1 MDPIRTLI
9 VDDEPLALD
18 LLETYVQ
25 RTPFLELVGRAS
37 SAFQAMEIMKE
48 KTVDFILLDIQMPGL
63 SGTEFA
69 RSLRSGQKIIFSTAF
84 AEYAIEGFKLD
95 AVDYLLKPYDYAE
108 FLRAVQKV
116 QTSLVQTPSTESFDY
131 FFVKSEY
138 RLIRIDV
145 ERILYV
151 EGMKDYIKIHLQGES
166 KPVLTLMSLKG
177 IMEKL
182 PSQTFQRVHRSF
194 IVHMRHVTLIEKGF
208 AIIGNVQVPI
218 AEKYREMLDDL

>member
-1 MDPIRTLI
+1 MESIRTLI

-18 LLETYVQ
+18 LLESYVK
-25 RTPFLELVGRAS
+25 RTPFLTLCGRAS
-37 SAFQAMEIMKE
+37 SAFQAMEFMKDQ
-48 KTVDFILLDIQMPGL
+48 TVDLILLDIQMPGL
-63 SGTEFA
+63 TGTDFA
-69 RSLRSGQKIIFSTAF
+69 RSLRFSPKIIFSTAF
-84 AEYAIEGFKLD
+84 PEYAIEGFKLD
-95 AVDYLLKPYDYAE
+95 AVDYLLKPYDYSE

-116 QTSLVQTPSTESFDY
+116 QSLLVHITPNETLDY

-166 KPVLTLMSLKG
+166 KPILTLMSLKG

-182 PSQTFQRVHRSF
+182 PAQSFQRVHRSF
-194 IVHMRHVTLIEKGF
+194 IIHMRHVTLIEKGF